1 MKRMFILFVS
11 LNIITKLSTAQYI
24 PLHLDIGTCW
34 HHFNY
39 ISVDP
44 NKAVV
49 ETQIISDTI
58 LNVNKYYKALKTGT
72 IYIPPNNPF
81 PIITGNIFFLRNDTS
96 NKKVY
101 SYNTAYAK
109 DELLYDF
116 NLVIGDSIPGT
127 KLIVDTSGS
136 QVIFGVNRK
145 FYGAKSIAYDNK
157 PLFLIYEGI
166 GENRANFDLRVPYFD
181 STAVIGGTWLYSGNL
196 SCGYAGIP
204 LFGDSLKAMSCYP
217 VSIKDVQTKM
227 NSIEVFPNPVS
238 EVLTISNPNA
248 ITLKIEIR
256 NLIGLS
262 YIITTTN
269 EMNKKLNLEP
279 LPTGLYSIEIIGH
292 KSSFYKQIFKL

>member
-1 MKRMFILFVS
+1 MKRMFILLVS
-11 LNIITKLSTAQYI
+11 LNVIAKISIAQYI

-39 ISVDP
+39 VSIDP

-49 ETQIISDTI
+49 ETRIISDTI
-58 LNVNKYYKALKTGT
+58 LYGNKYYKALKTGT

-81 PIITGNIFFLRNDTS
+81 PIITGDIFFLRNDTL

-101 SYNTAYAK
+101 SYNITYAK

-145 FYGAKSIAYDNK
+145 FYGAKSITYDNK

-166 GENRANFDLRVPYFD
+166 GEHRANFDLRVPYFD
-181 STAVIGGTWLYSGNL
+181 STAVIGGAWLYSGNL

-204 LFGDSLKAMSCYP
+204 LFGDSLKAISCYP
-217 VSIKDVQTKM
+217 VSINETQTRM

-238 EVLTISNPNA
+238 DVITISNPNA
-248 ITLKIEIR
+248 LTLKIEIR

-262 YIITTTN
+262 YITINTN
-269 EMNKKLNLEP
+269 QMNKKVNLEH
-279 LPTGLYSIEIIGH
+279 LPSGLYSIEIIGH
-292 KSSFYKQIFKL
+292 KSSFYKQILKL